1 MRAARWL
8 RPLARLAPRRLAA
21 CTSGVA
27 LVEFAI
33 TMPVLF
39 TMYLGAFVLSDEIS
53 CSRKVTITARS
64 VADLTSRYASL
75 TPSGIQ
81 TVMAASAQIMNPYT
95 GPTTVQVSEILVT
108 SPTTGIVVWS
118 QSLNGSTMLTGLA
131 TNLVVTLP
139 ANMAATGTY
148 LVLGEVTY
156 TYQPVIGLGANS
168 AMTLYD
174 KTYMSPR
181 ISNAIPL
188 SSS

>member
-1 MRAARWL
+1 MRGFL
-8 RPLARLAPRRLAA
+8 GRLAA
-21 CTSGVA
+21 CRSGVA
-27 LVEFAI
+27 LVEFAVSV
-33 TMPVLF
+33 PVLF
-39 TMYLGAFVLSDEIS
+39 TLYLGAYVLSDQIS

-75 TPSGIQ
+75 TPSGLQ
-81 TVMAASAQIMNPYT
+81 TVMAASAQIMQPYG
-95 GPTTVQVSEILVT
+95 GPTTVRVSEILVT

-118 QSLNGSTMLTGLA
+118 QTLNASATQMVTGLA

-148 LVLGEVTY
+148 LILGEVTY
-156 TYQPVIGLGANS
+156 TYQPVVGLGANPQ
-168 AMTLYD
+168 MTIYD

-188 SSS
+188 STS